1 MDSKSKAIIVV
12 AVVIV
17 LIVAVFAAQNL
28 NKDKNDDK
36 DETAT
41 VTFLIEDNYGVY
53 FWIDGEGVTVFD
65 AFKDAVDDFDVP
77 FVESTGI
84 VGINSLFG
92 IEYEQ
97 IDGVD
102 IWWQQFAYTDG
113 AWVSNEVTM
122 DQMPAKD
129 NKYIG
134 ICYCGYGDTP
144 TFTDVSKAAVWDWSM
159 GDTLFT
165 IESYSGMYFRVGGM
179 GDTVLDAWKDAAK
192 NYNIPVGKY
201 KTDDKGADINVNELF
216 GMGTEQTAEGGWNYW
231 STYEY
236 KDGEWGYASAYM
248 NGLKTADASQILL
261 VYAFNYDVPEF
272 PDAY

>member
-1 MDSKSKAIIVV
+1 MDSKNKAIIVV

-53 FWIDGEGVTVFD
+53 FWIDGEGKTVFD
-65 AFKDAVDDFDVP
+65 ALKDAVDDYDIP
-77 FVESTGI
+77 FTESTGI
-84 VGINSLFG
+84 VGVGSLFG
-92 IEYEQ
+92 IETKEV
-97 IDGVD
+97 DGTWV
-102 IWWQQFAYTDG
+102 WWQQFAYTDG

-134 ICYCGYGDTP
+134 ICYCGFGDTP

-165 IESYSGMYFRVGGM
+165 IESYSGMYFRVGGI
-179 GDTVLDAWKDAAK
+179 GDTVFDAWENAMKT
-192 NYNIPVGKY
+192 YNVPYVPSDSSYGKGV
-201 KTDDKGADINVNELF
+201 TSIF
-216 GMGTEQTAEGGWNYW
+216 GIDGYSDETGYTYWDQYVVDGTEWI
-231 STYEY
+231 
-236 KDGEWGYASAYM
+236 SAPLM
-248 NGLKTADASQILL
+248 MSNLKSADYSQMLI
-261 VYAFNYDVPEF
+261 VFGNFYSDNHPEKA
-272 PDAY
+272 PIYI